1 MADTSTWP
9 LQDAKARLSE
19 LVERALTSG
28 PQSITRRGKE
38 SVVVVAAEEYRRLRQ
53 PQGSLL
59 DFLRSAPMVELE
71 IERSRDTGRAVEL

>member
-1 MADTSTWP
+1 MADTSTWQ

-59 DFLRSAPMVELE
+59 DFLRSAPMVELD